1 MKGLTRILHELS
13 ELSVS
18 ETHAICGL
26 RIFVAVSFL
35 AVSPITSAQTLD
47 ELARIVR
54 EAALSETRINQER
67 EANFVTQ
74 RDKQQDLLA
83 QARRE
88 LATENARSDRLRGEY
103 DKNEKSLADL
113 ETTLTERMG
122 SLGELFG
129 VVRQAS
135 GDIQAALD
143 DSMVTAQLPGRTQF
157 LSDLAQRR
165 ELPTVAE
172 LRQLWSAMV
181 TEIAESGKVV
191 KFTAT
196 VERTNGEKQELE
208 IIRLGVFNA
217 VSGGQFLDWDT
228 SKSRVNLIELARQ
241 PAARFSSMARELQ
254 GTAAGGVVAF
264 PVDFTRGQILRAVVQ
279 SKTPIERIREDGGVV
294 GYVIIGLGLFG
305 LLLCLWKSFSLY
317 TTGGKMS
324 HQLNSEA
331 ADKSNPLGRVL
342 AVYADNPDTD
352 IETLELKLDEAILR
366 ETAPI
371 ETGLGFIKV
380 LYVVAPLLG
389 LLGTVVGMIGTFQMI
404 TLFGTGDPRMM
415 AGGIS
420 TALVTTVLGL
430 VVAIPL
436 TLLHSFLQGKAKTL
450 IQVLEEQAAG
460 LIARLAESRV

>member
-1 MKGLTRILHELS
+1 MKKL
-13 ELSVS
+13 
-18 ETHAICGL
+18 C
-26 RIFVAVSFL
+26 IFVAA
-35 AVSPITSAQTLD
+35 AVVVLSPMVNAQTMD

-54 EAALSETRINQER
+54 EAATAETRINQQR
-67 EANFVTQ
+67 EATFVKDRNNQ
-74 RDKQQDLLA
+74 RNLLA
-83 QARRE
+83 QARQE
-88 LATENARSDRLRGEY
+88 LAGENTRSDRLRDEY
-103 DKNEKSLADL
+103 DKNERSLAEL
-113 ETTLTERMG
+113 ETTLAERMG
-122 SLGELFG
+122 NLGELFG

-143 DSMVTAQLPGRTQF
+143 DSMVTAQMPGRTQF
-157 LSDLAQRR
+157 LADLAQRR
-165 ELPTVAE
+165 ELPTVPE
-172 LRQLWSAMV
+172 LRHLWSAMV

-196 VERTNGEKQELE
+196 VERTSGEKQDLE

-217 VSGGQFLDWDT
+217 VSSGQFLDWDT
-228 SKSRVNLIELARQ
+228 RKSRVNLIELARQ
-241 PAARFSSMARELQ
+241 PAARFGSMAADLQ
-254 GTAAGGVVAF
+254 SAAPGEVVGF
-264 PVDFTRGQILRAVVQ
+264 SVDFTRGQILRAVVQ
-279 SKTPIERIREDGGVV
+279 SKTPIERVKEDGGVV
-294 GYVIIGLGLFG
+294 GYVIIGVGLFG
-305 LLLCLWKSFSLY
+305 LLLCLWKGYSLY
-317 TTGGKMS
+317 TTGARMS
-324 HQLNSEA
+324 RQLKSEA
-331 ADKSNPLGRVL
+331 ASTSNPLGRVL
-342 AVYADNPDTD
+342 AVYKDNPDAD

-371 ETGLGFIKV
+371 ETGLSFIKV

-389 LLGTVVGMIGTFQMI
+389 LLGTVVGMIATFQMI

-460 LIARLAESRV
+460 LIASLAESRA

>member
-1 MKGLTRILHELS
+1 MKKPGIFAVTTFLT
-13 ELSVS
+13 
-18 ETHAICGL
+18 
-26 RIFVAVSFL
+26 AVL
-35 AVSPITSAQTLD
+35 AVPPVASAQTLD

-54 EAALSETRINQER
+54 EAAQSETRINQQR
-67 EANFVTQ
+67 EASFVKE
-74 RDKQQDLLA
+74 RDKQQNLLVR
-83 QARRE
+83 ARQE
-88 LATENARSDRLRGEY
+88 LATENARSDRLRDEY
-103 DKNEKSLADL
+103 DRNERSLAEL
-113 ETTLTERMG
+113 ETTLAERMG
-122 SLGELFG
+122 NLGELFG
-129 VVRQAS
+129 VARQAS
-135 GDIQAALD
+135 GDVQAALD
-143 DSMVTAQLPGRTQF
+143 DSMVTAQMPGRTQF
-157 LSDLAQRR
+157 LSDLAQRK
-165 ELPTVAE
+165 ELPTVPE
-172 LRQLWSAMV
+172 LRRLWSAMV

-191 KFTAT
+191 KFTAM
-196 VERTNGEKQELE
+196 VERTSGEKQDLE

-217 VSGGQFLDWDT
+217 VSDGQFLDWDT

-241 PAARFSSMARELQ
+241 PAARFRSMARNLQ
-254 GTAAGGVVAF
+254 SAAPGEVTGF
-264 PVDFTRGQILRAVVQ
+264 SVDFTRGQILRAVVQ
-279 SKTPIERIREDGGVV
+279 SKTPVERIREDGGTV

-305 LLLCLWKSFSLY
+305 LLLCLWKIFSLY
-317 TTGGKMS
+317 TTGAKMS
-324 HQLNSEA
+324 RQLRSET

-342 AVYADNPDTD
+342 TVYSGNPDTD

-371 ETGLGFIKV
+371 ELGLSFIKV

>member
-1 MKGLTRILHELS
+1 MKKQN
-13 ELSVS
+13 
-18 ETHAICGL
+18 
-26 RIFVAVSFL
+26 IFASGSFLVAVL
-35 AVSPITSAQTLD
+35 AVSPVASAQTLD

-54 EAALSETRINQER
+54 EAAQSETRINQQR
-67 EANFVTQ
+67 EASFVTE
-74 RDKQQDLLA
+74 RDEQQNLLA
-83 QARRE
+83 LARQE
-88 LATENARSDRLRGEY
+88 LAAENARSDRLRDEY
-103 DKNEKSLADL
+103 DENERSLAEF
-113 ETTLTERMG
+113 ETTLAERMG
-122 SLGELFG
+122 NLGELFG

-135 GDIQAALD
+135 GDIQAVLD
-143 DSMVTAQLPGRTQF
+143 DSMVTAQMPGRTKF
-157 LSDLAQRR
+157 LSDLARRR
-165 ELPTVAE
+165 ELPTVPE

-196 VERTNGEKQELE
+196 VERTSGEKQDLE

-217 VSGGQFLDWDT
+217 VSDGQFLDWDT

-241 PAARFSSMARELQ
+241 PAARFRSMARDLQ
-254 GTAAGGVVAF
+254 NAASGGVAGF
-264 PVDFTRGQILRAVVQ
+264 SVDFTRGQILRAVVQ
-279 SKTPIERIREDGGVV
+279 SKTPVERIREDGGAV

-317 TTGGKMS
+317 TTGGRMS
-324 HQLNSEA
+324 RQLDNEI

-342 AVYADNPDTD
+342 AVYSDNPDTD

-371 ETGLGFIKV
+371 ETGLSFIKV